1 MGPRSHNAKG
11 VLLMVGSAMAF
22 CIMASLIKYASFLDP
37 YKTTLFRFVVGLAI
51 LSTAALFGKVD
62 LRCVNG
68 PLLFLRGLCGG
79 AGVFF
84 FFLSIGKLGVAK
96 GTVMSYS
103 FPIFAS
109 IFSALFLK
117 EKIPK
122 KKLAAV
128 AGAFAGI
135 YFLASERSPG
145 LHPFAAFGKYE
156 ALAILGAVLSGI
168 AIVAVKRL
176 HDTDST
182 FAIYLAQCAI
192 GLWLV
197 ILPANAIPCA
207 IGYRGGVFLVAI
219 GVFATTAQL
228 LMIEAYRHLSVTTG
242 SLLVMLVPVLNFL
255 AGALIFHET
264 LSGRA
269 VAGSALV
276 VGSCIAVLINRYH
289 ATLRKCEDV
298 RN

>member
-1 MGPRSHNAKG
+1 MGARSHTAKG
-11 VLLMVGSAMAF
+11 VLLMVGSATAF
-22 CIMASLIKYASFLDP
+22 CVMASLIKHAAFLDP

-51 LSTAALFGKVD
+51 LSTAALFGKID

-84 FFLSIGKLGVAK
+84 FFLSIVKLGVAK
-96 GTVMSYS
+96 GTVMTYS

-109 IFSALFLK
+109 LFSALFLK
-117 EKIPK
+117 EKIPAP
-122 KKLAAV
+122 KLAAI
-128 AGAFAGI
+128 AGAFIGI
-135 YFLASERSPG
+135 YFLSSERTPG
-145 LHPFAAFGKYE
+145 FRPFGALGHYE
-156 ALAILGAVLSGI
+156 ALAIFGAVLSGI

-197 ILPANAIPCA
+197 IIPANALPCA

-228 LMIEAYRHLSVTTG
+228 LMIEAYRYLSVTTG
-242 SLLVMLVPVLNFL
+242 SLLGMLVPVLNFL
-255 AGALIFHET
+255 SGVVIFHEA
-264 LSGRA
+264 LSA
-269 VAGSALV
+269 QAIAGSALV
-276 VGSCIAVLINRYH
+276 LGSCVAVLMNKDKETPR
-289 ATLRKCEDV
+289 E
-298 RN
+298 